1 MEQHRMIIAA
11 NWKMNFTYEQA
22 AKTAH
27 DYREFMLQ
35 NALKLQEN
43 EVNIVAFPP
52 ALYGALLNDVCQE
65 TELTWGGQSCLDKP
79 QGAYTG
85 DMSPPMFASAG
96 ASWQLVGHSERR
108 VGHNESD
115 EFISRQIHAASEAG
129 LKVILCVG
137 ESLAQREAGNAEDVV
152 MSQIASACAHGLP
165 KTELVIAYEPVW
177 AIGTG
182 KVASP
187 DDVAQMHKAIAN
199 FCLNNQAMSA
209 APLILYGGSVNA
221 SNASSLFALPHVD
234 GALVGGASL
243 KIDDFAGIISA
254 CLA

>member
-1 MEQHRMIIAA
+1 M
-11 NWKMNFTYEQA
+11 
-22 AKTAH
+22 
-27 DYREFMLQ
+27 
-35 NALKLQEN
+35 
-43 EVNIVAFPP
+43 
-52 ALYGALLNDVCQE
+52 
-65 TELTWGGQSCLDKP
+65 
-79 QGAYTG
+79 
-85 DMSPPMFASAG
+85 
-96 ASWQLVGHSERR
+96 
-108 VGHNESD
+108 
-115 EFISRQIHAASEAG
+115 HAASEAG

-137 ESLAQREAGNAEDVV
+137 ESLAQREVGNAEDVV

-221 SNASSLFALPHVD
+221 SNAASLFALPHVD